1 VEAHRGFVAGIIS
14 LFAQIVGLIFNLTQT
29 PLVNPSWVEGIIPFL
44 AQIPIVGSY
53 LEKIPILVWAV
64 VIGFMLIWCLGYVIL
79 GAIGGS
85 MGLIIA
91 LIAGALI
98 VMFLYGGIAVNIPQT
113 GG

>member
-1 VEAHRGFVAGIIS
+1 MAGIIS
-14 LFAQIVGLIFNLTQT
+14 LFAQIIGLVFNVAQT
-29 PLVNPSWVEGIIPFL
+29 PLVNPSWVEGVIPFL
-44 AQIPIVGSY
+44 GQVPIVGPY
-53 LEKIPILVWAV
+53 LEKIPILIWAV

-85 MGLIIA
+85 MGLIVA

-98 VMFLYGGIAVNIPQT
+98 VMFLYGGIAFNIPQV